1 MSVLD
6 QFRAAEQRVAA
17 RLKELEPAIAE
28 YRELEEVARRLRIDP
43 SATATPTAKRA
54 GTRRKG
60 TRGRPKSA
68 ARDAVA
74 SPPAGR
80 RSRRAARPGQRG
92 EQLVDLVRTR
102 PGITVRE
109 AATELGVD
117 PTGLYRVVHRLEE
130 RGALRKHGPRLEA
143 PSGSA
148 T

>member
-6 QFRAAEQRVAA
+6 QFRDAEQRVAA
-17 RLKELEPAIAE
+17 RLKELDRAIAE
-28 YRELEEVARRLRIDP
+28 YREREEVARRLRIDP

-54 GTRRKG
+54 G
-60 TRGRPKSA
+60 
-68 ARDAVA
+68 AVA

-117 PTGLYRVVHRLEE
+117 TTGLYRVVHRLEE
-130 RGALRKHGPRLEA
+130 RGALRKHGRRLEA
-143 PSGSA
+143 ASGSA